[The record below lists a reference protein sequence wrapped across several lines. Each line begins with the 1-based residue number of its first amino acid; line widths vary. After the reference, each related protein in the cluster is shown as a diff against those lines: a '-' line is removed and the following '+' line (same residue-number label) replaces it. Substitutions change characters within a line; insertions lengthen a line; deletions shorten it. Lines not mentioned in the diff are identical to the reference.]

1 MGPRRRSAPAT
12 HPPPPLS
19 GVEGRPTLSGRGR
32 RLANSALAKTERT
45 QRSHAHTH
53 IRRTAYGTVA
63 CRPCH
68 LNGRSSWRQRRRR
81 RRRRRWRRRR
91 LVQLRLLLSLLLQH
105 LLLVLLLVLLV
116 LLLLLL
122 LLLLRGGAKAVA
134 AAGLSC
140 G

>member
-81 RRRRRWRRRR
+81 RR